1 MSTFVVRVVLLLALA
16 STAAAADAST
26 LRGTHVKS
34 KHHRG
39 DKKTTDAATTEAV
52 NDAVV
57 NKAVPAA
64 AEPGKT
70 STIKLEHTMTT
81 GENLGQNVPYMGI
94 DYLGTG
100 YDILK
105 GNPDGDQDT
114 KIDPGFRRPV
124 VYLTWEQDNKDLTRD
139 MQFLQPR
146 EGWAMPET
154 SCNMATTSSESSS
167 MDEYTSELSVAAEV
181 SGGYDGLSLK
191 PRSPPPLDTVA
202 SPPTSPAKRDPG
214 TRSGRTASSSR
225 PA

>member
-1 MSTFVVRVVLLLALA
+1 MVLAPPTTTCTWLL
-16 STAAAADAST
+16 
-26 LRGTHVKS
+26 
-34 KHHRG
+34 
-39 DKKTTDAATTEAV
+39 
-52 NDAVV
+52 
-57 NKAVPAA
+57 
-64 AEPGKT
+64 
-70 STIKLEHTMTT
+70 
-81 GENLGQNVPYMGI
+81 I
-94 DYLGTG
+94 DLGTG

-181 SGGYDGLSLK
+181 SGGYDGLVTEASF
-191 PRSPPPLDTVA
+191 SASAGYSSFSTDVA
-202 SPPTSPAKRDPG
+202 SKEGSRYV
-214 TRSGRTASSSR
+214 TRRYTR
-225 PA
+225 M